1 MDRID
6 WIRKLSSRKFWVALA
21 GFISGLIIY
30 CGGTP
35 ERAASTEGLILS
47 GASIIVYMLA
57 EAVADSA
64 HADEYEGKHL
74 DDDESD

>member
-1 MDRID
+1 MNKID
-6 WIRKLSSRKFWVALA
+6 WIRKLSSRKFWVAAA
-21 GFISGLIIY
+21 GFVAGLIVY

-57 EAVADSA
+57 ESIADSA
-64 HADEYEGKHL
+64 HAGDSIS
-74 DDDESD
+74 ESDIDKD

>member
-1 MDRID
+1 MKHID
-6 WIRKLSSRKFWVALA
+6 WVRKLSSRKFWVAVA
-21 GFISGLIIY
+21 GFVSGLIIY

-57 EAVADSA
+57 EAVADAA
-64 HADEYEGKHL
+64 HTDDYEGKHL
-74 DDDESD
+74 NDEPD